1 MKSTPLEAQRLGA
14 PLELAL
20 ALRLCLCGSRHRRL
34 HRHRRDGARDRR
46 VRAGHGEGRGSD
58 LRSSPSRV
66 EWRPRELGHDGE
78 DRRGDDRLRRARRRA
93 DRPQTRRAGHA
104 AGRRRGRAELCGGRA
119 GTRRVVGQVAQRLA
133 SRLHTGGGGGKVS
146 EGAAPR
152 GRRVGARWLHIHL
165 QPELYPRAESIHSQ
179 SDAVVAAT
187 TTTTSARVPHKAT
200 GHTCL
205 DPFRR
210 LIACRRALRRLSR
223 CVARVASATR
233 SIVSFS

>member
-1 MKSTPLEAQRLGA
+1 MAACANLYVSVHALGERELPGLRFPRPRPRPRPCLLGA
-14 PLELAL
+14 APAATSRAGAL
-20 ALRLCLCGSRHRRL
+20 AAAASR
-34 HRHRRDGARDRR
+34 
-46 VRAGHGEGRGSD
+46 D